1 MAKGDL
7 GNLIRKERKKKYEK
21 ASDFA
26 KALGISSAH
35 LSDIEKGNRL
45 PSKDLTEKIIKE
57 LKNRDFK
64 EERIYDLLAQ
74 ESSSAQKIPIDIREY
89 MIKNKELLKLIRKAK
104 EKNVKSNF
112 WKEIERNIW
121 KGE

>member
-7 GNLIRKERKKKYEK
+7 GNLIKKERKKKYEK

-26 KALGISSAH
+26 KALRISSAH

-45 PSKDLTEKIIKE
+45 PSKELTKKIIKE
-57 LKNRDFK
+57 LKNKDFK
-64 EERIYDLLAQ
+64 EEIIYDLLAQ
-74 ESSSAQKIPIDIREY
+74 ESNNAQKIPIDIREY

-104 EKNVKSNF
+104 EKNIKSNF
-112 WKEIERNIW
+112 WKEIEKSI
-121 KGE
+121 

>member
-7 GNLIRKERKKKYEK
+7 GNLIKKERKKKYEK

-26 KALGISSAH
+26 KILGISSAH

-57 LKNRDFK
+57 LKNCDFK
-64 EERIYDLLAQ
+64 EDRIYDLLAQ
-74 ESSSAQKIPIDIREY
+74 ESNDDKKIPIDIREY
-89 MIKNKELLKLIRKAK
+89 MVKNKELLKLIRKAK
-104 EKNVKSNF
+104 EKNIKSNF
-112 WKEIERNIW
+112 WKEIEKNF
-121 KGE
+121 

>member
-7 GNLIRKERKKKYEK
+7 ENLIRKERKKKYEK
-21 ASDFA
+21 VSDFA

-89 MIKNKELLKLIRKAK
+89 MINNKELLKLIRKAK
-104 EKNVKSNF
+104 EKDIKSNF
-112 WKEIERNIW
+112 WKEIEKNI
-121 KGE
+121 